1 MLLGGSDG
9 LKIED
14 KYQRGSQ
21 WAKERERRSKKQS
34 ESTIEIAFLKT
45 LLIFDPTLP
54 FKYLEILK
62 EEKEYMVL

>member
-1 MLLGGSDG
+1 MDWR
-9 LKIED
+9 LKTNI
-14 KYQRGSQ
+14 
-21 WAKERERRSKKQS
+21 KEAVSGQKRERRSKKQS